1 VTRRSPAGVWL
12 VGGRCVPAM
21 LAPIAPARLSVAH
34 DRGGSGTAAETS
46 HLPIPDSIAMMRVL
60 APVLPRCAVAE

>member
-1 VTRRSPAGVWL
+1 
-12 VGGRCVPAM
+12 M
-21 LAPIAPARLSVAH
+21 LAPIAPARLSAAH